1 MKLRFRQLQAFHAI
15 IQTGTVVG
23 AAEMLGISQPGVSNL
38 ISQLERQTGL
48 KLFERMHGRLTAT
61 PEAAIIHRNVDA
73 IVRGLQQVT
82 QTVVDLQNKQTGN
95 LQIASQHSMSFGV
108 MPRIIGDFKKIY
120 PDISISFQS
129 QYSAK
134 IQEWVEAGIFEIGI
148 CELPKLYDTLT
159 YYPIQIPT
167 KIVMHHE
174 NPLGEHQVLT
184 PELLRHENF
193 ILMGPD
199 HTTQTQLFQ
208 AFEQAGVKLKSSIHS
223 HLFKNLLSFVKEDMG
238 VALVDDFAI
247 ENDLDPRF
255 ISRDFTPKIYTNM
268 AIITSNTRPLSQLAN
283 EFLQLLRQKLACY
296 FPKAETKAPDTTESK
311 LYKD

>member
-15 IQTGTVVG
+15 IQTGTFVG

-61 PEAAIIHRNVDA
+61 PESAIIFRNVDA
-73 IVRGLQQVT
+73 IVRVLQQVT

-159 YYPIQIPT
+159 YYPLQIPT
-167 KIVMHHE
+167 KIVMHYG
-174 NPLGEHQVLT
+174 NPLAKHQILT
-184 PELLRHENF
+184 PALLRNENF

-199 HTTQTQLFQ
+199 HTTQRQLFQ
-208 AFEQAGVKLKSSIHS
+208 AFEQEEVKLKSSINS

-247 ENDLDPRF
+247 ENDFDPRF
-255 ISRDFTPKIYTNM
+255 ISRDFKPKIYTDM
-268 AIITSNTRPLSQLAN
+268 AIITSNTRPLSQISN
-283 EFLQLLRQKLACY
+283 EFLQLLQQKLACY
-296 FPKAETKAPDTTESK
+296 SPKPDTKVPDSAQSK
-311 LYKD
+311 LYED

>member
-1 MKLRFRQLQAFHAI
+1 
-15 IQTGTVVG
+15 
-23 AAEMLGISQPGVSNL
+23 
-38 ISQLERQTGL
+38 
-48 KLFERMHGRLTAT
+48 
-61 PEAAIIHRNVDA
+61 
-73 IVRGLQQVT
+73 LQQVT
-82 QTVVDLQNKQTGN
+82 QTVVDLQNKQSGN

-134 IQEWVEAGIFEIGI
+134 IQEWVETGIFEIGI

-159 YYPIQIPT
+159 HYPIQIPT
-167 KIVMHHE
+167 KIVMHHT
-174 NPLGEHQVLT
+174 NPLRKHTILT
-184 PELLRHENF
+184 PELLRNENF

-208 AFEQAGVKLKSSIHS
+208 AFEQANVKLKSSIHS

-247 ENDLDPRF
+247 ENDQDPRF
-255 ISRDFTPKIYTNM
+255 ISRDFVPQIYTDM
-268 AIITSNTRPLSQLAN
+268 AIITSATRPLSQIGS
-283 EFLQLLRQKLACY
+283 EFLHLLQQKLKRYAVQ
-296 FPKAETKAPDTTESK
+296 
-311 LYKD
+311 

>member
-1 MKLRFRQLQAFHAI
+1 
-15 IQTGTVVG
+15 
-23 AAEMLGISQPGVSNL
+23 
-38 ISQLERQTGL
+38 
-48 KLFERMHGRLTAT
+48 
-61 PEAAIIHRNVDA
+61 
-73 IVRGLQQVT
+73 
-82 QTVVDLQNKQTGN
+82 
-95 LQIASQHSMSFGV
+95 MSFGV
-108 MPRIIGDFKKIY
+108 MPRIIGDFKKTY

-174 NPLGEHQVLT
+174 NPLGTHQVLT
-184 PELLRHENF
+184 PKLLRDENF

-208 AFEQAGVKLKSSIHS
+208 AFEEAGVKLKSSIHS

-247 ENDLDPRF
+247 ENDHDPRF
-255 ISRDFTPKIYTNM
+255 ISRPFTPQIYTDM
-268 AIITSNTRPLSQLAN
+268 AIITSATRPLSQIGS
-283 EFLQLLRQKLACY
+283 EFLDLLQQKLKHYA
-296 FPKAETKAPDTTESK
+296 AQ
-311 LYKD
+311 

>member
-1 MKLRFRQLQAFHAI
+1 
-15 IQTGTVVG
+15 
-23 AAEMLGISQPGVSNL
+23 MLGISQPGVSNL

-61 PEAAIIHRNVDA
+61 PEAAIMHQMWMRLC
-73 IVRGLQQVT
+73 GLQQVT

-108 MPRIIGDFKKIY
+108 MPRIIGDFKKTY

-174 NPLGEHQVLT
+174 NPLGTHQVLT
-184 PELLRHENF
+184 PELLRDENF

-208 AFEQAGVKLKSSIHS
+208 AFEQAGVRLKSSIHS

-247 ENDLDPRF
+247 ENDHDPRF
-255 ISRDFTPKIYTNM
+255 ISRPFTPQIYTEM
-268 AIITSNTRPLSQLAN
+268 AIITSATRPLSQIGS
-283 EFLQLLRQKLACY
+283 EFLDLLQQKLKTM
-296 FPKAETKAPDTTESK
+296 PRNKKAQVQ
-311 LYKD
+311 